1 MSGSADSLF
10 DLTGKRAVV
19 TGGGSGIGLA
29 MARALARYGADV
41 CLWGRAPRRLRD
53 AVATLDG
60 PGRFSTRSVDV
71 SDETAVDDAM
81 SSLVKDWGGLDVAV
95 VNAGTN
101 HAVAPFLDF
110 ATDDYRSTLAV
121 NLDGAWFTMRAA
133 ARAMVAPADA
143 SDRGGSIIA
152 VASLAETFNQKVI
165 SRVPQRRW
173 GRPEDFEGVAVYL
186 ASEASRFQTASS
198 IVIDGGYSMF

>member
-10 DLTGKRAVV
+10 DL
-19 TGGGSGIGLA
+19 
-29 MARALARYGADV
+29 
-41 CLWGRAPRRLRD
+41 
-53 AVATLDG
+53 TLDG

-71 SDETAVDDAM
+71 SDDTAVDDAM
-81 SSLVKDWGGLDVAV
+81 
-95 VNAGTN
+95 
-101 HAVAPFLDF
+101 
-110 ATDDYRSTLAV
+110 ATDMSRPNQES
-121 NLDGAWFTMRAA
+121 
-133 ARAMVAPADA
+133 
-143 SDRGGSIIA
+143 
-152 VASLAETFNQKVI
+152 ETFNQKVI